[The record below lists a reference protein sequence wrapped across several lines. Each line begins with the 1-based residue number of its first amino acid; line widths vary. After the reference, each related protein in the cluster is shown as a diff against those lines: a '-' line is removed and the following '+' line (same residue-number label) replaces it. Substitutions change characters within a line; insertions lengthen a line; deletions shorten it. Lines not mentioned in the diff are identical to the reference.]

1 MGDCLTD
8 VAAVVERCRKGD
20 ALAWEALV
28 REYQGRV
35 FVVALHYLR
44 DPEEARD
51 LAQEVFIK
59 VYRSLDSF
67 SGEGFLAW
75 LLRLARNSSIDR
87 LRRRKAR
94 PPASDV
100 PAEESV
106 SLPDSGP
113 TPEEAWWSDTRRQLV
128 HRAMDRMSEQS
139 REIIQLKEIQGLK
152 LDEIATMLGLPIG
165 TVKSRSSRARVE
177 LARRVVDLD
186 PSYGT
191 P

>member
-1 MGDCLTD
+1 MTNL
-8 VAAVVERCRKGD
+8 AVIVERCRQGD

-35 FVVALHYLR
+35 FAVALHYLR
-44 DPEEARD
+44 SSEDARD
-51 LAQEVFIK
+51 LSQEVFIK
-59 VYRSLDSF
+59 VYRSLDTF
-67 SGEGFLAW
+67 TGEGFLAW

-100 PAEESV
+100 PVEEST
-106 SLPDSGP
+106 SLQDSGP

-128 HRAMDRMSEQS
+128 HRAMDRMSAQN

-152 LDEIATMLGLPIG
+152 IDEIATMLRLPIG
-165 TVKSRSSRARVE
+165 TVKSRSSRARLE

>member
-1 MGDCLTD
+1 MTD
-8 VAAVVERCRKGD
+8 DATIVERCRQGD

-28 REYQGRV
+28 RRYQGRV
-35 FVVALHYLR
+35 FAVAMNYLR
-44 DPEEARD
+44 DREEARD
-51 LAQEVFIK
+51 LAQDVFIK

-67 SGEGFLAW
+67 TGDGFLAW

-100 PAEESV
+100 PADESI
-106 SLPDSGP
+106 SLPDSGLN
-113 TPEEAWWSDTRRQLV
+113 PEESCWADSQKQLV
-128 HRAMDRMSEQS
+128 HRAMNQMSEQN

-152 LDEIATMLGLPIG
+152 LDEIAAMLSLPLG
-165 TVKSRSSRARVE
+165 TVKSRSSRARLE
-177 LARRVVDLD
+177 LARKVVALD